1 MDLFSDSSFLSL
13 DLDKESNLLFE
24 AFDFEPQ
31 IKFSPSSS
39 SSISKTEQRHES
51 DKNTKINNGM
61 FIFHSNQPKSINPIN
76 EVKAFPSP
84 SSSTS
89 LSEFSQQTQELTPT
103 IEKFEA
109 AMADNS
115 LIINPKKM
123 GFIPSSFWA
132 DKDILFSEIVS
143 DFFQR
148 KNNSNCRFI
157 HKLYNALKMVEYDSK
172 FIPIVG
178 IQWISDS
185 VLRIN
190 RIVIA
195 KLLRIKAIEG
205 SLFHQQGNFPSHG
218 FVELDPADVR
228 KIFPDFDFSIDRLL
242 THKERIFIKGCTEE
256 EVLKCKWKQ

>member
-13 DLDKESNLLFE
+13 DLEKDSNLIFE
-24 AFDFEPQ
+24 AFDFESQ
-31 IKFSPSSS
+31 IKFSSPSANTN
-39 SSISKTEQRHES
+39 SKTEQQSGS
-51 DKNTKINNGM
+51 DKNHKFINGNHLIQPNQSKLINSVNEIKIAP
-61 FIFHSNQPKSINPIN
+61 SQNQRL
-76 EVKAFPSP
+76 
-84 SSSTS
+84 SSTS
-89 LSEFSQQTQELTPT
+89 FKEQTQELTPT

-109 AMADNS
+109 AMADKS

-123 GFIPSSFWA
+123 GFIPSSFWT
-132 DKDILFSEIVS
+132 DKEILFSDVVS

-157 HKLYNALKMVEYDSK
+157 HKLYNALRMVEFDSK

-178 IQWISDS
+178 IQWINDS
-185 VLRIN
+185 ILRIN

-218 FVELDPADVR
+218 FVELEPADVR
-228 KIFPDFDFSIDRLL
+228 KIYPNFDFSIDRLL
-242 THKERIFIKGCTEE
+242 THKDHIFVKGCTEE